1 MTFQCLLRYSS
12 IFRLRNASVRRRSC
26 PGPARVL
33 PRSAPEQSTMQR
45 LKSDH
50 SATIGV
56 FIASDTCRMKSH
68 CCQANLK
75 SIIKSI
81 EKQKALAKC
90 EMGLECS
97 DRDAEE
103 MIEIMK
109 AVMVDCHENEL
120 SSIDGFSENQSGS
133 RASSKSGQIK
143 RLVGRREK

>member
-1 MTFQCLLRYSS
+1 MR
-12 IFRLRNASVRRRSC
+12 
-26 PGPARVL
+26 
-33 PRSAPEQSTMQR
+33 
-45 LKSDH
+45 
-50 SATIGV
+50 
-56 FIASDTCRMKSH
+56 
-68 CCQANLK
+68 
-75 SIIKSI
+75 
-81 EKQKALAKC
+81 LAKC